1 MWRFDSVSALG
12 NYIKDRVSG
21 DPTLSSVEVTGE
33 ISKIVVYT
41 SGHAYFV
48 LKDEESVINSVMFR
62 SSYMNL
68 DFIPE
73 DGQMV
78 TVKGRIDYYAANGKL
93 QLICNSMSLAG
104 TGNLFEQYKKLYAKL
119 EKEGLFLQSA
129 KKTLPILPQRIG
141 VITSPL
147 GAVIH
152 DIVNTLRRRNPHFEL
167 VVYPSAVSGSACPP
181 DVINGLK
188 YFQDKDPVDVIIIAR
203 GGGSYE
209 DLYGFNDE
217 GMARA
222 VYSCTIPVVSGI
234 GHDNDYT
241 ILDYVA
247 DIRAHTPTAAA
258 EIVMP
263 KLEDLV
269 NDIENNRGAMD
280 IAISNMISSRRKDL
294 DMLKNHKALYSPVAY
309 VNNQKAE
316 LSDQINQLNSAMNIR
331 VKNARGDYNSIYSSL
346 IALGPMNVL
355 KRGYSIVTRDH
366 VAIDSVDKLTIDED
380 VTVMM
385 SDGQIVTK
393 IKTITKNADQDREG

>member
-1 MWRFDSVSALG
+1 MWKFDSVSALG
-12 NYIKDRVSG
+12 NYIKDRVYN

-48 LKDEESVINSVMFR
+48 LKDEEAVINSVMFR
-62 SSYMNL
+62 GNYMGL

-78 TVKGRIDYYAANGKL
+78 TVKGRIDYYSVNGRL

-104 TGNLFEQYKKLYAKL
+104 SGNLYEQYKKLYSKL

-129 KKTLPILPQRIG
+129 KKPLPILPSKIG
-141 VITSPL
+141 VITSAQ

-152 DIVNTLRRRNPHFEL
+152 DIVNTLRRRNPHFNL
-167 VVYPSAVSGSACPP
+167 VLYPSAVSGPQCPS
-181 DVINGLK
+181 DVISGIR
-188 YFQDKDPVDVIIIAR
+188 YFLDTCPVDVIIIAR

-217 GMARA
+217 NLARA
-222 VYSCTIPVVSGI
+222 VYNCSIPVVSGI

-263 KLEDLV
+263 KIEDLE
-269 NDIENNRGAMD
+269 NDIANCRISMD
-280 IAISNMISSRRKDL
+280 IAIRNSIDARRKEL
-294 DMLKNHKALYSPVAY
+294 DMLRNHKALYSPVAY
-309 VNNQKAE
+309 VDKQKE
-316 LSDQINQLNSAMNIR
+316 QLSNLINQLNSNMNLNVR
-331 VKNARGDYNSIYSSL
+331 NYRGEFDSVYSSL
-346 IALGPMNVL
+346 IALGPQNVL
-355 KRGYSIVTRDH
+355 KRGYSIVTYNNRA
-366 VAIDSVDKLTIDED
+366 VDSVDKIETGSEITIN
-380 VTVMM
+380 M
-385 SDGQIVTK
+385 SDGDFGAKVMTVNK
-393 IKTITKNADQDREG
+393 KEDITE

>member
-217 GMARA
+217 TMARA
-222 VYSCTIPVVSGI
+222 VYACSIPVVSGI

>member
-1 MWRFDSVSALG
+1 MWKFNTVSALG
-12 NYIKDRVSG
+12 NYIKDRVYN

-33 ISKIVVYT
+33 LSKIIVYT

-48 LKDEESVINSVMFR
+48 LKDEDAVINSVMFR
-62 SSYMNL
+62 GNYMNL

-78 TVKGRIDYYAANGKL
+78 TVRGRIDYYAANGKL

-104 TGNLFEQYKKLYAKL
+104 TGNLFEQYKKLYSKL

-129 KKTLPILPQRIG
+129 KKSLPILPQKIG
-141 VITSPL
+141 VITSPQ

-152 DIVNTLRRRNPHFEL
+152 DIVNTLRRRNPHFNL
-167 VVYPSAVSGSACPP
+167 ILYPSAVSGPACPA
-181 DVINGLK
+181 DVISGIR
-188 YFQDKDPVDVIIIAR
+188 YFSEKDPVDVIIIAR

-217 GMARA
+217 AMARA
-222 VYSCTIPVVSGI
+222 VYDCKIPVVSGI

-263 KLEDLV
+263 RIEDLE
-269 NDIENNRGAMD
+269 NDINNSRMAMD
-280 IAISNMISSRRKDL
+280 IAINNAIESRRKEL

-309 VNNQKAE
+309 VENQTT
-316 LSDQINQLNSAMNIR
+316 LLNDLINQLNSSMRLN
-331 VKNARGDYNSIYSSL
+331 VKNCRGDYNSICSSL
-346 IALGPMNVL
+346 IALGPQNVL
-355 KRGYSIVTRDH
+355 KRGYSIVTYDH
-366 VAIDSVDKLTIDED
+366 KAVDSVEKISLGDDITI
-380 VTVMM
+380 MM
-385 SDGQIVTK
+385 SDGSVESTVRSVN
-393 IKTITKNADQDREG
+393 KN

>member
-1 MWRFDSVSALG
+1 MWKFDSVSALG
-12 NYIKDRVSG
+12 NYIKDRVYN

-48 LKDEESVINSVMFR
+48 LKDEEAVINSVMFR
-62 SSYMNL
+62 GNYMGL

-78 TVKGRIDYYAANGKL
+78 TVKGRIDYYSVNGRL

-104 TGNLFEQYKKLYAKL
+104 SGNLYEQYKKLYSKL

-129 KKTLPILPQRIG
+129 KKPLPILPSKIG
-141 VITSPL
+141 VITSAQ

-152 DIVNTLRRRNPHFEL
+152 DIVNTLRRRNPHFNL
-167 VVYPSAVSGSACPP
+167 VLYPSAVSGPQCPS
-181 DVINGLK
+181 DVISGIR
-188 YFQDKDPVDVIIIAR
+188 YFLDTCPVDVIIIAR

-217 GMARA
+217 NLARA
-222 VYSCTIPVVSGI
+222 VYNCSIPVVSGI

-263 KLEDLV
+263 KIEDLE
-269 NDIENNRGAMD
+269 NDIANCRISMD
-280 IAISNMISSRRKDL
+280 IAIRNSIDARRKEL
-294 DMLKNHKALYSPVAY
+294 DMLRNHKALYSPVAY
-309 VNNQKAE
+309 VDKQKE
-316 LSDQINQLNSAMNIR
+316 QLSNLINQLNSNMNLN
-331 VKNARGDYNSIYSSL
+331 VKNYRGEFDSVYSSL
-346 IALGPMNVL
+346 IALGPQNVL
-355 KRGYSIVTRDH
+355 KRGYSIVTYNNRA
-366 VAIDSVDKLTIDED
+366 VDSVDKIETGSEITIN
-380 VTVMM
+380 M
-385 SDGQIVTK
+385 SDGDFGAKVMTVNK
-393 IKTITKNADQDREG
+393 KEDITE

>member
-1 MWRFDSVSALG
+1 MWKFDSVSALG
-12 NYIKDRVSG
+12 NYIKDRVYN

-48 LKDEESVINSVMFR
+48 LKDEEAVINSVMFR
-62 SSYMNL
+62 GNYMNL

-78 TVKGRIDYYAANGKL
+78 TVRGRIDYYAANGKL

-104 TGNLFEQYKKLYAKL
+104 TGNLFEQYKKLYSKL

-129 KKTLPILPQRIG
+129 KKSLPILPQKIG
-141 VITSPL
+141 VITSPQ

-152 DIVNTLRRRNPHFEL
+152 DIVNTLRRRNPHFNL
-167 VVYPSAVSGSACPP
+167 ILYPSAVSGPACPA
-181 DVINGLK
+181 DVISGIR
-188 YFQDKDPVDVIIIAR
+188 YFSEKDPVDVIIIAR

-217 GMARA
+217 SMARA
-222 VYSCTIPVVSGI
+222 VYDCKIPVVYGI

-263 KLEDLV
+263 RIEDLE
-269 NDIENNRGAMD
+269 NDINSSRMAMD
-280 IAISNMISSRRKDL
+280 IAINNAIESRRKEL

-309 VNNQKAE
+309 VDNQTT
-316 LSDQINQLNSAMNIR
+316 LLNDLINQLNSSMRLNA
-331 VKNARGDYNSIYSSL
+331 KNCRGDYNSIYSSL
-346 IALGPMNVL
+346 IALGPQNVL
-355 KRGYSIVTRDH
+355 KRGYSIVTYDH
-366 VAIDSVDKLTIDED
+366 KAVDSVEKISLGDDITI
-380 VTVMM
+380 MM
-385 SDGQIVTK
+385 SDGSVESTVK
-393 IKTITKNADQDREG
+393 SVNKN

>member
-217 GMARA
+217 AMARA
-222 VYSCTIPVVSGI
+222 VYACSIPVVSGI

-385 SDGQIVTK
+385 SDGQIVTN

>member
-1 MWRFDSVSALG
+1 MWKFDSVSALG
-12 NYIKDRVSG
+12 NYIKDRVYN

-48 LKDEESVINSVMFR
+48 LKDEEAVINSVMFR
-62 SSYMNL
+62 GNYMGL

-78 TVKGRIDYYAANGKL
+78 TVKGRIDYYSVNGRL

-104 TGNLFEQYKKLYAKL
+104 SGNLYEQYKKLYSKL

-129 KKTLPILPQRIG
+129 KKPLPILPSKIG
-141 VITSPL
+141 VITSAQ

-152 DIVNTLRRRNPHFEL
+152 DIVNTLRRRNPHFNL
-167 VVYPSAVSGSACPP
+167 VLYPSAVSGPQCPS
-181 DVINGLK
+181 DVISGIR
-188 YFQDKDPVDVIIIAR
+188 YFLDKCPVDVIIIAR

-217 GMARA
+217 NLARA
-222 VYSCTIPVVSGI
+222 VYNCSIPVVSGI

-263 KLEDLV
+263 KIEDLE
-269 NDIENNRGAMD
+269 NDVANCRISMD
-280 IAISNMISSRRKDL
+280 IAIRNSIDARRKEL
-294 DMLKNHKALYSPVAY
+294 DMLRNHKALYSPVAY
-309 VNNQKAE
+309 VDKQKE
-316 LSDQINQLNSAMNIR
+316 QLSNLINQLNSNMNLNVR
-331 VKNARGDYNSIYSSL
+331 NYRGEFDSVYSSL
-346 IALGPMNVL
+346 IALGPQNVL
-355 KRGYSIVTRDH
+355 KRGYSIVTYNNRA
-366 VAIDSVDKLTIDED
+366 VDSVDKIETGSEITIN
-380 VTVMM
+380 M
-385 SDGQIVTK
+385 SDGDLGAKVMTVNK
-393 IKTITKNADQDREG
+393 KEDITE

>member
-129 KKTLPILPQRIG
+129 KK
-141 VITSPL
+141 
-147 GAVIH
+147 A
-152 DIVNTLRRRNPHFEL
+152 
-167 VVYPSAVSGSACPP
+167 
-181 DVINGLK
+181 
-188 YFQDKDPVDVIIIAR
+188 
-203 GGGSYE
+203 
-209 DLYGFNDE
+209 
-217 GMARA
+217 
-222 VYSCTIPVVSGI
+222 
-234 GHDNDYT
+234 
-241 ILDYVA
+241 
-247 DIRAHTPTAAA
+247 
-258 EIVMP
+258 
-263 KLEDLV
+263 
-269 NDIENNRGAMD
+269 
-280 IAISNMISSRRKDL
+280 
-294 DMLKNHKALYSPVAY
+294 
-309 VNNQKAE
+309 
-316 LSDQINQLNSAMNIR
+316 
-331 VKNARGDYNSIYSSL
+331 
-346 IALGPMNVL
+346 
-355 KRGYSIVTRDH
+355 
-366 VAIDSVDKLTIDED
+366 SV
-380 VTVMM
+380 
-385 SDGQIVTK
+385 
-393 IKTITKNADQDREG
+393 

>member
-181 DVINGLK
+181 DVINGLR
-188 YFQDKDPVDVIIIAR
+188 YFQEKDPVDVIIIAR

-217 GMARA
+217 AMARA
-222 VYSCTIPVVSGI
+222 VYACSIPVVSGI

-355 KRGYSIVTRDH
+355 KRGYSLVTRDH
-366 VAIDSVDKLTIDED
+366 VAIDSVEKLTIDED

-393 IKTITKNADQDREG
+393 IKTITKNTDQDREG

>member
-181 DVINGLK
+181 DVINGLR
-188 YFQDKDPVDVIIIAR
+188 YFQEKDPVDVIIIAR

-217 GMARA
+217 AMARA
-222 VYSCTIPVVSGI
+222 VYACSIPVVSGI

-316 LSDQINQLNSAMNIR
+316 LSDIR
-331 VKNARGDYNSIYSSL
+331 KCEICHNEPL
-346 IALGPMNVL
+346 I
-355 KRGYSIVTRDH
+355 K
-366 VAIDSVDKLTIDED
+366 
-380 VTVMM
+380 
-385 SDGQIVTK
+385 
-393 IKTITKNADQDREG
+393 

>member
-1 MWRFDSVSALG
+1 MWKFDSVSALG
-12 NYIKDRVSG
+12 NYIKDRVYN

-48 LKDEESVINSVMFR
+48 LKDEEAVINSVMFR
-62 SSYMNL
+62 GNYMGL

-78 TVKGRIDYYAANGKL
+78 TVKGRIDYYSVNGRL

-104 TGNLFEQYKKLYAKL
+104 SGNLYEQYKKLYSKL

-129 KKTLPILPQRIG
+129 KKPLPILPSKIG
-141 VITSPL
+141 VITSAQ

-152 DIVNTLRRRNPHFEL
+152 DIVNTLRRRNPHFNL
-167 VVYPSAVSGSACPP
+167 VLYPSAVSGPQCPS
-181 DVINGLK
+181 DVISGIR
-188 YFQDKDPVDVIIIAR
+188 YFLDKCPVDVIIIAR

-217 GMARA
+217 NLARA
-222 VYSCTIPVVSGI
+222 VYNCSIPVVSGI

-263 KLEDLV
+263 KIEDLE
-269 NDIENNRGAMD
+269 NDIANCRISMD
-280 IAISNMISSRRKDL
+280 IAIRNSIDARRKEL
-294 DMLKNHKALYSPVAY
+294 DMLRNHKALYSPVAY
-309 VNNQKAE
+309 VDKQKE
-316 LSDQINQLNSAMNIR
+316 QLSNLINQLNSNMNLN
-331 VKNARGDYNSIYSSL
+331 VKNYRGEFDSVYSSL
-346 IALGPMNVL
+346 IALGPQNVL
-355 KRGYSIVTRDH
+355 KRGYSIVTYNNRA
-366 VAIDSVDKLTIDED
+366 VDSVDKIETGSEITIN
-380 VTVMM
+380 M
-385 SDGQIVTK
+385 SDGDLGAKVMTVNK
-393 IKTITKNADQDREG
+393 KEDITE

>member
-1 MWRFDSVSALG
+1 MWKFDSVSALG
-12 NYIKDRVSG
+12 NYIKDRVYN

-48 LKDEESVINSVMFR
+48 LKDEEAVINSVMFR
-62 SSYMNL
+62 GNYMGL

-78 TVKGRIDYYAANGKL
+78 TVKGRIDYYSVNGRL

-104 TGNLFEQYKKLYAKL
+104 SGNLYEQYKKLYSKL

-129 KKTLPILPQRIG
+129 KMPLPILPSKIG
-141 VITSPL
+141 VITSAQ

-152 DIVNTLRRRNPHFEL
+152 DIVNTLRRRNPHFNL
-167 VVYPSAVSGSACPP
+167 VLYPSAVSGPQCPS
-181 DVINGLK
+181 DVISGIR
-188 YFQDKDPVDVIIIAR
+188 YFLDKCPVDVIIIAR

-217 GMARA
+217 NLARA
-222 VYSCTIPVVSGI
+222 VYNCSIPVVSGI

-247 DIRAHTPTAAA
+247 DIRAQTPTAAA

-263 KLEDLV
+263 KIEDLE
-269 NDIENNRGAMD
+269 NDIANCRISMD
-280 IAISNMISSRRKDL
+280 IAIRNTIDARRKEL
-294 DMLKNHKALYSPVAY
+294 DMLRNHKALYSPVAY
-309 VNNQKAE
+309 VDKQKE
-316 LSDQINQLNSAMNIR
+316 QLSNLINQLNSNMNLN
-331 VKNARGDYNSIYSSL
+331 VKNYRGEFDSIYSSL
-346 IALGPMNVL
+346 IALGPQNVL
-355 KRGYSIVTRDH
+355 KRGYSIVTYNH
-366 VAIDSVDKLTIDED
+366 KAIDSVDKIETGSEITIN
-380 VTVMM
+380 M
-385 SDGQIVTK
+385 SDGDLGAKVMTVNK
-393 IKTITKNADQDREG
+393 KKDITE

>member
-48 LKDEESVINSVMFR
+48 LKDEGSVINSVMFR

-188 YFQDKDPVDVIIIAR
+188 YFQEKDPVDVIIVAR

-217 GMARA
+217 ALARS
-222 VYSCTIPVVSGI
+222 VYACTIPVVSGI

-280 IAISNMISSRRKDL
+280 IAVANMISSRRKDL

-309 VNNQKAE
+309 VEKQKAE
-316 LSDQINQLNSAMNIR
+316 LTNQINQLNSAMNIR
-331 VKNARGDYNSIYSSL
+331 VKNARGDYNTVYSSL

-355 KRGYSIVTRDH
+355 KRGYSIVTKDH
-366 VAIDSVDKLTIDED
+366 MAIDSVDKLKEDED

-385 SDGQIVTK
+385 SDGQIVTN
-393 IKTITKNADQDREG
+393 IKTITKNA